1 MPTTM
6 SPRRFAVIAILLLA
20 GILAGAQLG
29 KLAPLVPWFQAEKGL
44 SLVTVG
50 WLTAV
55 LGIFVA
61 FVALPAG
68 VWIGKTSGRT
78 SIGIGSALL
87 ITGGGWFAV
96 ADGTLALFAARLL
109 EGTGYCILCIAL
121 PAILTRISPLTWQAP
136 VLAVWSG
143 FVPLGFAG
151 SDFLALT
158 LLPAIAPEAFLALM
172 TALYAMLAIIG
183 LFLLPGLEPPLARGD
198 QDEPSASPATAPI
211 LLLAVGFGAFVFFS
225 VALFAFLPTFAASGE
240 VLVASAGAIVLTVP
254 IGNLIAGVLVTGR
267 SGRGIAV
274 IATIGFGVAI
284 ATALA
289 AFAGVTPMVA
299 TLAAIVLCVASG
311 VIASAIFA
319 ATPLAASDGVSVGA
333 ALGLVCQAGGIATL
347 IGPPA
352 GAFVIEQAGWPAFGA
367 FLAAISLAGLL
378 AMGVLLFGRL
388 SGPADA
394 RPGP

>member
-1 MPTTM
+1 MPTTV
-6 SPRRFAVIAILLLA
+6 SPRRFAAIAILLLA

-29 KLAPLVPWFQAEKGL
+29 KLAPLVPWFQDDKGL
-44 SLVTVG
+44 SLVAIG
-50 WLTAV
+50 WLTAL

-68 VWIGKTSGRT
+68 LWIGRTSGRT
-78 SIGIGSALL
+78 SIGIGSALM
-87 ITGGGWFAV
+87 IAGGGWFA
-96 ADGTLALFAARLL
+96 AAEGTLALFSARLL

-121 PAILTRISPLTWQAP
+121 PAILTRISPVSWQAP

-143 FVPLGFAG
+143 FVPIGFAG

-158 LLPAIAPEAFLALM
+158 LLADISPEAFLGLM
-172 TALYAMLAIIG
+172 TALYAAIALVGLA
-183 LFLLPGLEPPLARGD
+183 LLPGLEPSHVQTT
-198 QDEPSASPATAPI
+198 QDDRSASPATAPI
-211 LLLAVGFGAFVFFS
+211 LLLAGGFGAFVFFS
-225 VALFAFLPTFAASGE
+225 VALFAFLPTFAASGD
-240 VLVASAGAIVLTVP
+240 VLVVSAGAIVLTVP

-267 SGRGIAV
+267 TGRGILV
-274 IATIGFGVAI
+274 IAAVGFGI
-284 ATALA
+284 ATAAALA
-289 AFAGVTPMVA
+289 AFAGTAPMVA

-311 VIASAIFA
+311 VVASAIFA
-319 ATPLAASDGVSVGA
+319 ATPLAASNGVSVAA

-352 GAFVIEQAGWPAFGA
+352 GAFVIEQAGWPAFGGL
-367 FLAAISLAGLL
+367 LAAISLAGLV
-378 AMGVLLFGRL
+378 AVAPLLFGRL